1 MGESATKVWLGTAG
15 WSYLPDWAG
24 SFYPPGTTSADTLRR
39 YVEAFRFVEIDA
51 TFYATPAFTTI
62 ERWSRIMPP
71 DFRVACKA
79 PKELVQD
86 TSLAPPDVP
95 FRLFC
100 ESLAYGLGD
109 RLAMIVVQ
117 MQPSFARSAS
127 NVERLR
133 AFVDRWVG
141 GPVRFGVEFRDPSW
155 NVPDVKDFLREHD
168 VTMVSNDL
176 HDVPSLGRQFFDT
189 SDTCAYIRLIGR
201 HDGMSKDR
209 IQRPQNDGRLF
220 WADRVVRLVERGVGH
235 VYVVANNHYEGHAPQ
250 TLRTLTTELA
260 ERGVQVVDSSG
271 WPNGPVSLF

>member
-1 MGESATKVWLGTAG
+1 MGASATKVWLGTAG

-24 SFYPPGTTSADTLRR
+24 SFYPPGTSSADTLRR

-51 TFYATPAFTTI
+51 TFYAAPAITTI
-62 ERWSRIMPP
+62 ERWSRIMPT

-86 TSLAPPDVP
+86 TMLVPPVVP

-100 ESLAYGLGD
+100 ESLADGLGE

-117 MQPSFARSAS
+117 LQPSFTRTAL
-127 NVERLR
+127 NNERLHE
-133 AFVDRWVG
+133 FVDRWVG
-141 GPVRFGVEFRDPSW
+141 GPVRFGIEFRDTSW
-155 NVPDVKDFLREHD
+155 NVQEVKEFMRQHD

-189 SDTCAYIRLIGR
+189 SDTCAYLRLIGR

-209 IQRPQNDGRLF
+209 IQRPQNDGRVF
-220 WADRVVRLVERGVGH
+220 WAERVVELVERGVGH
-235 VYVVANNHYEGHAPQ
+235 VYVVANNHYEGHAPH

-260 ERGVQVVDSSG
+260 DRGVKVVDAPG
-271 WPNGPVSLF
+271 WPNGPMSMF